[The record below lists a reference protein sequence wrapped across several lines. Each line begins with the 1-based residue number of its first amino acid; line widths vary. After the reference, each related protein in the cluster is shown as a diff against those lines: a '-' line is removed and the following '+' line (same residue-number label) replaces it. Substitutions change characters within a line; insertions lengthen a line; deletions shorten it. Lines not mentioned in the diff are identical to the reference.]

1 MSTVAKAVK
10 AKAKEYDMP
19 VPFIC
24 LEPGRSIVGESG
36 ITLYTVGSVKVIP
49 KIRTYVSIDGGM
61 TDNPRYALYK
71 SSYLAVIADKAGQS
85 AVEKVTIAGKC
96 CESGDL
102 IQEDAMIQ
110 EAAPGDTLAVFSTG
124 AYNYSMSSN
133 YNRIP
138 KPPIVMVKAGSSRV
152 IVKRETYDD
161 LIKNDV

>member
-1 MSTVAKAVK
+1 MKDRWRRFSLLLPGGEPYVTVRCAGIPYLGVWTVEATH
-10 AKAKEYDMP
+10 
-19 VPFIC
+19 PFIC

-71 SSYLAVIADKAGQS
+71 SSYLAVIADKAGQP

-124 AYNYSMSSN
+124 LIT
-133 YNRIP
+133 IP
-138 KPPIVMVKAGSSRV
+138 CRPIITGFPSLLS
-152 IVKRETYDD
+152 
-161 LIKNDV
+161 

>member
-1 MSTVAKAVK
+1 M
-10 AKAKEYDMP
+10 
-19 VPFIC
+19 C
-24 LEPGRSIVGESG
+24 
-36 ITLYTVGSVKVIP
+36 
-49 KIRTYVSIDGGM
+49 IRD
-61 TDNPRYALYK
+61 RYK
-71 SSYLAVIADKAGQS
+71 SSYLAVIADKAGQP

-138 KPPIVMVKAGSSRV
+138 KPPICLLYTSRCV
-152 IVKRETYDD
+152 
-161 LIKNDV
+161 